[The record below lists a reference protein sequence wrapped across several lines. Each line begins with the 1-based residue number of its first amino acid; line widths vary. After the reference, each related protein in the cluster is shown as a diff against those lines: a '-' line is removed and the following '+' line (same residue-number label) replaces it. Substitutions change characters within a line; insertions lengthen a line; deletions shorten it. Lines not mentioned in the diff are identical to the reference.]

1 MPRPTSSTT
10 LERPD
15 LGSIAHEY
23 MYEASQRGF
32 IAGQVLPVFEVNE
45 PAADYP
51 VLPIEAVM
59 KLPDLKRAPRGT
71 YNRDDWEFETSTFN
85 CEEYGTEEP
94 VDDVESRL
102 YQRYFDAEEVA
113 VLRATDRLL
122 RSYEKRVADAVFNTN
137 NITNTTELGTEWS
150 NIACTPKSDVKTA
163 KQAMRAATGLEPNT
177 LIISKKVLENVLIST
192 EIKSYL
198 QYTNPHMLL
207 NLEAQR
213 RLLAQYLDLD
223 QVLIGNAMYDS
234 ADKGQSMSLTEI
246 WDDEYAL
253 LCIVSSGGR
262 NLKEPCLG
270 RTFMW
275 TKDSPNI
282 INAEQYRE
290 EQCRSNIYRVRHYT
304 DEAFIFTAA
313 GWLLYNVTA

>member
-1 MPRPTSSTT
+1 MPRPVSGTT
-10 LERPD
+10 LQRPD
-15 LGSIAHEY
+15 LAAIAHEY
-23 MYEASQRGF
+23 MFAASQRGF
-32 IAGQVLPVFEVNE
+32 IAQQVLPIFTVTE

-59 KLPDLKRAPRGT
+59 KLTDLKRAPRGT
-71 YNRDDWEFETSTFN
+71 YNRDDWEFETNTYN
-85 CEEYGTEEP
+85 CEEYGTEEA
-94 VDDVESRL
+94 VDDVEARL

-113 VLRATDRLL
+113 VLRATDKLL
-122 RSYEKRVADAVFNTN
+122 RAYEKRVADLVFNTA
-137 NITNTTELGTEWS
+137 NITNNTELTTEWS
-150 NIACTPKSDVKTA
+150 NISCTPKNDIKTA
-163 KQAMRAATGLEPNT
+163 KAAMRAATGLEPNT
-177 LIISKKVLENVLIST
+177 LIISKKVMENVLIST
-192 EIKSYL
+192 EIKDYL

-234 ADKGQSMSLTEI
+234 ADKGQSFSLTDI

-253 LCIVSSGGR
+253 LCIVSNGGL

-290 EQCRSNIYRVRHYT
+290 EQRRSNIYRVRHYT
-304 DEAFIFTAA
+304 GEALIFASA